1 MMTVHVLHAGDGYT
15 YLTRQVASGDVAR
28 EQGDSL
34 SDYYTQDGNP
44 PGRWVGTG
52 LAGLGVEG
60 QVDEV
65 QMKALFGEGRHPDA
79 DRLER
84 ELVAQGASPQDAMKA
99 SQLGRRF
106 PRFAEVDDDGYE
118 DAMRAAYAQFRVD
131 HDRSPEVG
139 VERDLIRW
147 NVATSILRARVGG
160 ALVGEADIAR
170 FLAARGQ
177 SQRQP
182 VAGYD
187 LVFTPAKSVST
198 LWGLGNDEVRVVVEQ
213 AHEAAWRQTLAWL
226 ESEAALT
233 RVGAGGVAQIETK
246 GLVATA
252 FDHHDSRTG
261 DPNLHTHV
269 AVSNKVQGADGKW
282 RALDGRV
289 LHALGVAASE
299 RYNTIIEMQLREH
312 IGVEFVEERRGNAR
326 QPVREV
332 AGISQEVRAAF
343 SSRRAAIE
351 EQYEELVAGYRAQHG
366 HEPPRAVQ
374 FRFAQQATL
383 ETRARKEEGVGLGE
397 LRRRWREAAAGVLG
411 SPQAVDRMLAT
422 ALAPEQRDQD
432 ERPEVTVEQL
442 AQQVLIDLAQTRSV
456 WSVGNVQAE
465 AQRLA
470 RSYGA
475 SIEGLDVMRLGDD
488 LAAHALRLSAPLS
501 PPDLNPVPA
510 ALRRADGESVYLA
523 HATQRFTSMAV
534 LDAEDRLV
542 SATQEVGG
550 LVVAEEHVTS
560 AITALEVESGRSLN
574 AGQREVAR
582 RFAAGGHVVEAGIG
596 PAGAGKT
603 TAMSAFARAI
613 GLAGGRVIGLA
624 PSAAAAAVL
633 GEELA
638 ITGETIHK
646 LLHAHGT
653 GDPVPDGLRLDASTV
668 VLVDEAGMAS
678 TPDLD
683 ALVALARQHGASV
696 RLLGDPAQ
704 LQAVG
709 AGGVL
714 RLIDTQVG
722 AAHLQDVHRFA
733 TPGEAEAS
741 LLVREGD
748 ARGLDFYVDAGRT
761 LGGTREAVSEDLYAA
776 WWTDTQA
783 GKTSVMIAATNEDVA
798 RLSMRAHLD
807 RVAAGDVEVG
817 GVELRNDATA
827 GVGDTIVTRLNA
839 RSLRVERGTDFVK
852 NGDVWT
858 VVERGEDGALRVQ
871 HTAHRG
877 FLTLPAEYV
886 AEHVDLSYAAT
897 IHRVQGMTV
906 DTSHSL
912 MGEGATRE
920 QLYTATTRG
929 REANRVYVITQELLE
944 VDVHDQPGP
953 TAATRA
959 ALEGILARTDA
970 TPSATATLDAEYE
983 HSESLARLVPEYE
996 DAWAR
1001 LVDVDRD
1008 EHLSEAV
1015 RQALPEDL
1023 AAQVLDDDAWPALR
1037 AQLAEHER
1045 SGADVVDLLTDRAG
1059 QHELQSSRS
1068 VASVLHHRVGE
1079 VSEEETE
1086 RTSPTTDTDLP
1097 RWITQ
1102 PPADDVA
1109 FPVAGAPEDHAADQ
1123 EIRSWVSAHARLI
1136 SARLDTLVDDVA
1148 RTRPDWAQ
1156 PLSEIPDDPIA
1167 AVQWR
1172 TQMRRI
1178 VAYRDRY
1185 AVTGDDAVPTRPSRG
1200 VEEKARADAAA
1211 ALDELSTTGR
1221 VDDHQPDVAAS
1232 QSDVVA
1238 AQRAE
1243 QRARTRARLEEIGRR
1258 SRTAAATTNPE
1269 SLAERARRLL
1279 NERSPE
1285 ARPDETP
1292 GGPRPRGPQM

>member
-15 YLTRQVASGDVAR
+15 YLTRQVASGDVVR
-28 EQGDSL
+28 DQGESL
-34 SDYYTQDGNP
+34 TDYYTQDGNP
-44 PGRWVGTG
+44 PGRWVGAG
-52 LAGLGVEG
+52 LAGLGVDG
-60 QVDEV
+60 QVSEA

-84 ELVAQGASPQDAMKA
+84 ELVAQGATPEEAMKA

-147 NVATSILRARVGG
+147 NVATSILRTRAGG
-160 ALVGEADIAR
+160 GLVGEAEIAR

-198 LWGLGNDEVRVVVEQ
+198 LWGLANDDVRVVVEQ
-213 AHEAAWRQTLAWL
+213 AHEHAWRETLAWL
-226 ESEAALT
+226 ETEAALT
-233 RVGAGGVAQIETK
+233 RIGAGGVAQIETK

-299 RYNTIIEMQLREH
+299 RYNTLIETQLREH
-312 IGVEFVEERRGNAR
+312 LGVDFVEEQRGTAR
-326 QPVREV
+326 QPVREI
-332 AGISQEVRAAF
+332 AGISREVREAF

-351 EQYEELVAGYRAQHG
+351 EQYDDLVAGYRAQHG

-383 ETRARKEEGVGLGE
+383 ETRGRKDEGVGLGE
-397 LRRRWREAAAGVLG
+397 LRRRWRGAAASVLG
-411 SPQAVDRMLAT
+411 SPEAVDRMVST
-422 ALAPEQRDQD
+422 ALAPEQHDQAD
-432 ERPEVTVEQL
+432 RTEITVEEL
-442 AQQVLIDLAQTRSV
+442 AQQVLVDLAEARSV

-470 RSYGA
+470 RHYGA
-475 SIEGLDVMRLGDD
+475 SIEGLDVVRLGDD
-488 LAAHALRLSAPLS
+488 LAAHALRLSAPLN
-501 PPDLNPVPA
+501 PPDINPVPA
-510 ALRRADGESVYLA
+510 ALRRGDGESVYLT
-523 HATQRFTSMAV
+523 HATQRFTSMAI
-534 LDAEDRLV
+534 LEAEDRLV
-542 SATQEVGG
+542 TAAQEVGG
-550 LVVAEEHVTS
+550 FVVDEAHVSS
-560 AITALEVESGRSLN
+560 AIAALEDESGRSLN

-603 TAMSAFARAI
+603 TAMSAFARAVD
-613 GLAGGRVIGLA
+613 LAGGRVIGLA
-624 PSAAAAAVL
+624 PSAAAATVL
-633 GEELA
+633 GEELSVTA
-638 ITGETIHK
+638 ETIHK
-646 LLHAHGT
+646 LLHAYGT
-653 GDPVPDGLRLDASTV
+653 GDDVPDALRLDASTV

-683 ALVALARQHGASV
+683 RLLLLARQHGASV

-722 AAHLQDVHRFA
+722 AAHLDGVHRFA

-741 LLVREGD
+741 LQVREGD
-748 ARGLDFYVDAGRT
+748 TRGLDFYVDAGRT
-761 LGGTREAVSEDLYAA
+761 LGGTRDAMSEDLYAA

-783 GKTSVMIAATNEDVA
+783 GKTSVMIAATNDDVA

-807 RVAAGDVEVG
+807 RVAAGDVEAD
-817 GVELRNDATA
+817 GVRLRNDATA
-827 GVGDTIVTRLNA
+827 GVGDTIVTRLNS

-858 VVERGEDGALRVQ
+858 IVERGDDGALRVQ
-871 HTAHRG
+871 HTSHRG
-877 FLTLPAEYV
+877 FLTLPADYV

-906 DTSHSL
+906 DTSHTL
-912 MGEGATRE
+912 MGAGATRE

-953 TAATRA
+953 SAATRA
-959 ALEGILARTDA
+959 ALEGILARADA

-983 HSESLARLVPEYE
+983 RSGSLARLVPEYE

-1001 LVDVDRD
+1001 VLDAGRDDRLSAAVHAALSD
-1008 EHLSEAV
+1008 E
-1015 RQALPEDL
+1015 L
-1023 AAQVLDDDAWPALR
+1023 AAQVLADDAWPALR
-1037 AQLAEHER
+1037 ERLADHER
-1045 SGADVVDLLTDRAG
+1045 SGVNIGALLAERAAAR
-1059 QHELQSSRS
+1059 ELESSS
-1068 VASVLHHRVGE
+1068 SIASVLHYRLGE
-1079 VSEEETE
+1079 A
-1086 RTSPTTDTDLP
+1086 PTLGDGGLP
-1097 RWITQ
+1097 VWIT
-1102 PPADDVA
+1102 PAPDDTPA
-1109 FPVAGAPEDHAADQ
+1109 LSPSTAGFAAD
-1123 EIRSWVSAHARLI
+1123 EEADPEVRAWVSAHADLI
-1136 SARLDTLVDDVA
+1136 AARLDTLVDDVA
-1148 RTRPDWAQ
+1148 RVRPVWAR
-1156 PLSEIPDDPIA
+1156 PLPEIPDDPIA
-1167 AVQWR
+1167 AERWR
-1172 TQMRRI
+1172 AQVRRI

-1185 AVTGDDAVPTRPSRG
+1185 EVTGDDAVPSRQSRG
-1200 VEEKARADAAA
+1200 VEESARRDAAA
-1211 ALDELSTTGR
+1211 ALDALSTGGP
-1221 VDDHQPDVAAS
+1221 VDPDQAAP
-1232 QSDVVA
+1232 
-1238 AQRAE
+1238 AQAERDE
-1243 QRARTRARLEEIGRR
+1243 QRARTRARLEEIARR
-1258 SRTAAATTNPE
+1258 SRTRSAPRDTE
-1269 SLAERARRLL
+1269 SLTDRASRLL
-1279 NERSPE
+1279 NRDEDSSR
-1285 ARPDETP
+1285 RPDEP
-1292 GGPRPRGPQM
+1292 PAGRQPRGPQM